1 MILLCEI
8 DITLQMAVAQ
18 KEPDKINTLIC
29 TIKILGIKM
38 RIQ

>member
-1 MILLCEI
+1 MILLFEI
-8 DITLQMAVAQ
+8 DITLQMAIAQ

-38 RIQ
+38 RI

>member
-8 DITLQMAVAQ
+8 DITLQMAIAQ
-18 KEPDKINTLIC
+18 KEPDKINTLVC
-29 TIKILGIKM
+29 AIKILGMKM